1 MSDRSYLEEISI
13 RSIGVI
19 DNATLEIARGLTVL
33 TGETGAGKTMILSA
47 LNLIVGG
54 KSDSSLVRIGSE
66 RLIASARFA
75 VATELIQRFEDAGA
89 IVEDGQIIIT
99 RSVSSDGKSK
109 ATTSG
114 ISVPVSV
121 LSELSEHLVEVHAQ
135 AANLTIGKSSKQR
148 ELLDRFGGTPV
159 KEALLDYRERLRNYQ
174 ELKLRIAAFKKS
186 LDAKDLAL
194 ANLQEFTALM
204 KKLALVSG
212 EYGDI
217 DAEMARLSSVE
228 ELRLASES
236 AHAILNDEQAGV
248 LTSLGN
254 VRKALDTARSKDAA
268 LEAIYSAVS
277 ESFYLLADT
286 NTTVASYVEALEADP
301 ARLDYLQTRR
311 SDINSAI
318 KRFGGVGTHA
328 EEVDALVGR
337 FATAA
342 ETIKDLEGGDEKLSA
357 LENELLLV
365 KKTLLTS
372 AKKLTQARS
381 DSAKVLSE
389 SVTEEIHQLSMPHTS
404 LTVDVLSPD
413 YSAVKES
420 EFTATG
426 CDEIAMLLCAHKGAP
441 LVPLSKGASG
451 GEMSRVMLALEVV
464 IAATHPVG
472 TYVFD
477 EVDAGVGGKAAIE
490 VGRRLHALS
499 QHAQVIVVTH
509 LPQVAA
515 WADSHFVV
523 NKNNDGSVSQ
533 SDVREVNGD
542 ERLTEIARM
551 LAGLEGSQ
559 SAKEHAAE
567 LLSLKR

>member
-114 ISVPVSV
+114 ISVPASV

-135 AANLTIGKSSKQR
+135 AANLSIGQSSKQR